1 MSAWRRWQDYA
12 TMVLG
17 VILFVT
23 PFVFGDTGQT
33 TATISAYVLGVL
45 VFLSGLLSAAM
56 REAGN
61 VEYIPVVLGVI
72 TFIAPF
78 VLGFTAVTAIAWS
91 AWIIGVLTV
100 LSAGSLLVMRSRRP
114 SMA

>member
-1 MSAWRRWQDYA
+1 
-12 TMVLG
+12 
-17 VILFVT
+17 
-23 PFVFGDTGQT
+23 
-33 TATISAYVLGVL
+33 
-45 VFLSGLLSAAM
+45 M

-61 VEYIPVVLGVI
+61 VEYIPVVLPVI
-72 TFIAPF
+72 TFIAPL